1 MRPVDHYGV
10 YSQRWRIAFSESA
23 RRHLSQ
29 LKRPHNVYRLHF
41 PLRLTKAENPV
52 TRIDFC
58 RRPLRSVFR
67 FQSWFRN
74 KSYTL

>member
-1 MRPVDHYGV
+1 MARCDYK
-10 YSQRWRIAFSESA
+10 SFTNNFSESA